1 MRFFAL
7 LDLQHL
13 VLAFFLGFAAVIVL
27 YLAFRYVPLP
37 DAEEEKDAPP
47 RKGRRRIPPVLIF
60 LYAGFIVWFV
70 AYVIMVGLKGGPM

>member
-37 DAEEEKDAPP
+37 DAEEEKDTPS
-47 RKGRRRIPPVLIF
+47 REGRRRIPPVLIF
-60 LYAGFIVWFV
+60 VYAGFIVWFV

>member
-27 YLAFRYVPLP
+27 YLAFRYVPPP
-37 DAEEEKDAPP
+37 DAEEEKDAPS
-47 RKGRRRIPPVLIF
+47 RKGRKRIPPVLIF
-60 LYAGFIVWFV
+60 VYAGFIVWFV

>member
-1 MRFFAL
+1 M

-37 DAEEEKDAPP
+37 DAEEEKDTPSREG
-47 RKGRRRIPPVLIF
+47 RKRIPPVLI
-60 LYAGFIVWFV
+60 LVYAGFIVWFV